1 MGHGPGKE
9 RVEMSTIIA
18 AEVAE
23 STAIGFYLVYA
34 AIAIG
39 LVVWLARTLHKNGE
53 VFLRDVFEDG
63 EMAGAVNHLLVVGFY
78 LLNMGYALL
87 LYRLDPYYTS
97 NIDAFNDLVYRV
109 GVLVVSLGAIHLL
122 NMLVFWRIRNHKS
135 RAVVPPPA
143 PSMYMRPPPPA
154 PDAGLAQPTPA

>member
-9 RVEMSTIIA
+9 QDEMSTIIA

-87 LYRLDPYYTS
+87 LYRLDPNYRG
-97 NIDAFNDLVYRV
+97 NIEAFNDLIYRV

-135 RAVVPPPA
+135 RAVVPTPA
-143 PSMYMRPPPPA
+143 PTMFMPPPPPA
-154 PDAGLAQPTPA
+154 PDAGFARPTPA

>member
-9 RVEMSTIIA
+9 QDEMSTIIA

-87 LYRLDPYYTS
+87 LYRLDPNYRG
-97 NIDAFNDLVYRV
+97 NIEAFNDLIYRV

-135 RAVVPPPA
+135 RAVVPTPA
-143 PSMYMRPPPPA
+143 QTMFMPPPPPA
-154 PDAGLAQPTPA
+154 PDAGFARPTPA